1 MRASVTDLPFK
12 LSERT
17 IVIIKNLPV
26 EQCEACAEYLIADTV
41 FAHVEMLL
49 RRVDTSAE
57 LEIIPLRLD
66 ITRSS
71 PATEAVAVSSRRS

>member
-1 MRASVTDLPFK
+1 MKCRVCGSALRASLTDLPFK

-41 FAHVEMLL
+41 FAKVEMLL

-57 LEIIPLRLD
+57 LEIIPF
-66 ITRSS
+66 
-71 PATEAVAVSSRRS
+71 AA